1 MFRFF
6 KRPSSSEAST
16 EAILHEPSESVSSA
30 PDTAPTISES
40 LSKTRGGF
48 FGAVRSLF
56 RTQAALDDSF
66 WDDLEERLL
75 AADLGAHVSADLIEV
90 LRSENAKRPFRSGDE
105 AELALRERLAGILA
119 TAGDTGLRLPVEGV
133 AIILVIGVNG
143 TGKTTSVAKLTNYLK
158 GGGRRPYLV
167 AGDTFRAAAIDQL
180 AVWADR
186 ANVPMYAQSPGSD
199 PAAVVYDGIG
209 AALARDADTVIIDTA
224 GRLHTKINLMAELE
238 KVRRIIERRLPNAP
252 HETLLVL
259 DAVTGQNGLMQ
270 AKSFVSKVGVTGLI
284 LTKLDSSAKGGVV
297 FAIAEELRLPI
308 KLVGTGERID
318 DLQPFDAGE
327 FVRALFA

>member
-6 KRPSSSEAST
+6 RRAPAPEPVSEAVPH
-16 EAILHEPSESVSSA
+16 EAPDSA
-30 PDTAPTISES
+30 SNTPDTAPTITES
-40 LSKTRGGF
+40 LTKTRGGF
-48 FGAVRSLF
+48 FGAVRNLF
-56 RTQAALDDSF
+56 RTQAALDDTF
-66 WDDLEERLL
+66 WDDLEERLI
-75 AADLGAHVSADLIEV
+75 AADLGAHVTADLV
-90 LRSENAKRPFRSGDE
+90 DALRAQNARRPFSTGDDAE
-105 AELALRERLAGILA
+105 ASLRERLQAILA
-119 TAGDTGLRLPVEGV
+119 TAGDTGLRLPVEGA

-143 TGKTTSVAKLTNYLK
+143 TGKTTSVAKLTRYLK
-158 GGGRRPYLV
+158 DGGRRPYLV

-186 ANVPMYAQSPGSD
+186 TGVPMYAQSPGSD

-209 AALARDADTVIIDTA
+209 AALARDADTIIIDTA

-238 KVRRIIERRLPNAP
+238 KVRRIIERRMPGAP

-259 DAVTGQNGLMQ
+259 DAVTGQNGLLQ
-270 AKSFVSKVGVTGLI
+270 AKSFVGQVGVTGLV

-297 FAIAEELRLPI
+297 FAIAEELKLPI
-308 KLVGTGERID
+308 KLVGTGERVD
-318 DLQPFDAGE
+318 DIQPFDPEE